1 MITFFD
7 PKRGAELEE
16 EVVNQG
22 VLINTLIA
30 KIHALEVTLH
40 TQNSRYDRDLRRI
53 QNDVNKLQHNVR
65 TTATS
70 HGVNVWDMESMRD
83 RLSSTRQASALGESI
98 RGIDGYNPYSDSM
111 YSVAYSPGSIRS
123 NEDVWQT
130 MVSPPS
136 IGTSEG
142 NTDEF

>member
-40 TQNSRYDRDLRRI
+40 TQNSRYDRELNRI
-53 QNDVNKLQHNVR
+53 QNNVNKLQHNVR

-70 HGVNVWDMESMRD
+70 HGVNVWDMESIRD
-83 RLSSTRQASALGESI
+83 RLSPTRQASALGESI
-98 RGIDGYNPYSDSM
+98 RGIDGYNPYLESM
-111 YSVAYSPGSIRS
+111 YTAGSPGNFTISDDI
-123 NEDVWQT
+123 WQT
-130 MVSPPS
+130 RVSPPP
-136 IGTSEG
+136 IG